1 MFLERLKMEWLIIAI
16 AFVVGGGAGTGITW
30 SVLKNKQPKVQ
41 IVETNKVVEKM
52 VEVDN
57 SLTDQDL
64 LKIPC
69 SKDYMEKNGE
79 GLCREMFCRMNT
91 RSGNN
96 SNSATSKEC
105 EAIGNILNKKT
116 VLQMCNHV
124 GKEDETKKKSCI
136 EFFDRRL

>member
-1 MFLERLKMEWLIIAI
+1 MKLEFKMEWIIAVA
-16 AFVVGGGAGTGITW
+16 AFLVGGGVGGGVTW
-30 SVLKNKQPKVQ
+30 GLMKGKDPI

-69 SKDYMEKNGE
+69 SSEYMEKNGE

-91 RSGNN
+91 RSGNQ
-96 SNSATSKEC
+96 SNSATAKEC
-105 EAIGNILNKKT
+105 EAISNTINKAYVQKHCLT
-116 VLQMCNHV
+116 LSS
-124 GKEDETKKKSCI
+124 GDDEKNKACI